1 MRGNEI
7 LFQCVRSMAA
17 STVLPRAAE
26 EAGASAMIVLNL
38 KHGKIFEGERRNSES
53 SIIVLN

>member
-1 MRGNEI
+1 
-7 LFQCVRSMAA
+7 MAA
-17 STVLPRAAE
+17 STVLPQAAE

-38 KHGKIFEGERRNSES
+38 KHGEIFEGERRNSES